1 VTPVD
6 GTVVVTGDSSQMIG
20 EFLGSEKEIEK
31 ASEDQGSS
39 AVLRVLL

>member
-6 GTVVVTGDSSQMIG
+6 DTVVVTGDNSQMIW
-20 EFLGSEKEIEK
+20 EFLGSEKEIEW